1 MTGEIDLEK
10 VYEEFHPRI
19 LHYLSRLT
27 GHREVED
34 LAQET
39 FMRAFRALPRFRR
52 DGARPSTWLL
62 TIATRVAIDELRRQR
77 PVPGPVELIP
87 GGDRPDQVFEQRALG
102 ARIETAVEALPAMQR
117 AAFVLREYH
126 GLSYDEI
133 ARCTETNVGT
143 VRSRLFYARK
153 CVVEAFVAAGY
164 ANRFA
169 QASAAAGL
177 AVASA
182 SSQSPA
188 GRAPL
193 LST

>member
-1 MTGEIDLEK
+1 MRR
-10 VYEEFHPRI
+10 YEVPVFAV
-19 LHYLSRLT
+19 LSRMMGPRRAL
-27 GHREVED
+27 VED

-62 TIATRVAIDELRRQR
+62 TIATRVTIDELRRQR

-143 VRSRLFYARK
+143 ARSRLNRAR
-153 CVVEAFVAAGY
+153 AAL
-164 ANRFA
+164 R
-169 QASAAAGL
+169 L
-177 AVASA
+177 TLHEE
-182 SSQSPA
+182 
-188 GRAPL
+188 R
-193 LST
+193 T